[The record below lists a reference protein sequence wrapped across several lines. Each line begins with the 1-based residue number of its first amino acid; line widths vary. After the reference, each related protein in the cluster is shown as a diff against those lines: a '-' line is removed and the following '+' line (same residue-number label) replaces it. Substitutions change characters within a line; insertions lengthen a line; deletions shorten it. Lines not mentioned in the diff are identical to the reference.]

1 MIITSKLLIPLMV
14 IGIVMVIIGSNLPID
29 NKDTTKLKSDYLMNI
44 GFWMTLISAFWLFLD
59 YLASA

>member
-14 IGIVMVIIGSNLPID
+14 IGIVMLIIGSNLPID

-44 GFWMTLISAFWLFLD
+44 GFGMALISAFWLFFD

>member
-44 GFWMTLISAFWLFLD
+44 GFWMALISAFWLFLD